1 MPYIIKSAFRS
12 LYREKWI
19 NLLSMLAIAS
29 SLLILLITFLLVY
42 NFHLVTNRLPELFS
56 LVIYLKDNLSKED
69 TENIIAQLKQRN
81 EISGVKYISKA
92 DALIEFKK
100 TVKGAGT
107 ILEGLDENP
116 LSSYIEIKLKK
127 DFVSGHSVDVIS
139 EDLKKIKGVDEIYFG
154 EKIAETIYFLKKSS
168 QAISIFLFLIISV
181 VVIFISYSTVKILF
195 YRKKDE
201 IEILRLLGATNGFIR
216 APFIIEGGLIGS
228 VGGMLG
234 ATGVVI
240 IYLLVK
246 YELSTV
252 IPAFEGI
259 VMPWII
265 MPISLL
271 ISLMLGVIGSLIA
284 IGKIRI

>member
-1 MPYIIKSAFRS
+1 MPYIIKSAFQS

-19 NLLSMLAIAS
+19 NLLSMFAIAS

-42 NFHLVTNRLPELFS
+42 NFHLATNRLPELFS
-56 LVIYLKDNLSKED
+56 LVIYLKDNVSKDE
-69 TENIIAQLKQRN
+69 TEKIITQLKQRN
-81 EISGVKYISKA
+81 EVSGVRYLSKA

-127 DFVSGHSVDVIS
+127 DFVSGPSVEVIS
-139 EDLKKIKGVDEIYFG
+139 EDIRKIQGVDEVYFG

-168 QAISIFLFLIISV
+168 QAVGIFLFLVISV

-216 APFIIEGGLIGS
+216 APFILEGGLIGS
-228 VGGMLG
+228 VGGILG
-234 ATGVVI
+234 AAGVVI
-240 IYLLVK
+240 IYLLIK
-246 YELSTV
+246 YKLSTV
-252 IPAFEGI
+252 IPIFEGT
-259 VMPWII
+259 VMPWVI
-265 MPISLL
+265 MPLSLL
-271 ISLMLGVIGSLIA
+271 ISFMLGVIGSLIA
-284 IGKIRI
+284 IGKIRT